1 MARGGIS
8 DDFTVL
14 PSGRSV
20 QNAFVEEIVR
30 ELIPALDQVAVLDSH
45 HFMITLCTLQLSK
58 DLAGRLLGDDSLA
71 LAKKSNSKANTLITA
86 RSCANFRRGL
96 ARSFTKVNM
105 ALASAGFPDCQILRC
120 HILLTHFSKEDNTL
134 QPSGEVHRSGVRRKH
149 SAFFTET
156 AGESSESPG
165 TVIIE
170 ASPMDSAATN
180 KALKKYRVMP
190 HDAWLLRKP
199 GDQQPL
205 VTKIKSKLERGWD
218 MARGRDMAT
227 FTRKDKLPDAVPDIE
242 SKILKYKEERGQ
254 YSDSCSNS
262 VCTSDAEDQ
271 FADQPLSVSLDLSTL
286 RLRKCSGSG
295 NTARSNSNTQQDEES
310 SSLSKVLENAKY
322 KLKEVKCRSKQRED
336 RGRDGGNKTE
346 ERRWE
351 GQRQN
356 GEEIGE
362 GAAGGAK
369 IKPEE
374 KFLFDSKN
382 DTKDAPTDAP
392 KKTTL
397 LDSKNDTA
405 TKDAQINA
413 PTEAKER
420 YERAVKPLDKVKNR
434 LNYDY

>member
-1 MARGGIS
+1 
-8 DDFTVL
+8 
-14 PSGRSV
+14 V

-134 QPSGEVHRSGVRRKH
+134 QPSGEVHRSGIRRKH

-227 FTRKDKLPDAVPDIE
+227 FTRKDRLPDAVPDIE

-295 NTARSNSNTQQDEES
+295 NTARSNSNKQQDEES
-310 SSLSKVLENAKY
+310 CSLSKVLENAKY
-322 KLKEVKCRSKQRED
+322 KLKEVKCRSKQRE
-336 RGRDGGNKTE
+336 
-346 ERRWE
+346 
-351 GQRQN
+351 GQRKN
-356 GEEIGE
+356 GEEIAE

-374 KFLFDSKN
+374 KNLFDSKN
-382 DTKDAPTDAP
+382 DTKDAPADAP
-392 KKTTL
+392 KKKTL

-420 YERAVKPLDKVKNR
+420 YKRAVKPLDKVKNH

>member
-30 ELIPALDQVAVLDSH
+30 ELIPALDQVAVMASH
-45 HFMITLCTLQLSK
+45 HFMITLGTLQLSK

-86 RSCANFRRGL
+86 RSCANFRKGL
-96 ARSFTKVNM
+96 ARAFTKVNM

-134 QPSGEVHRSGVRRKH
+134 QPSGEVHRSGIRRKH

-180 KALKKYRVMP
+180 KAIKKYRVMP
-190 HDAWLLRKP
+190 HDTWLLRKP

-295 NTARSNSNTQQDEES
+295 NTARSNSNKQQDEES
-310 SSLSKVLENAKY
+310 CSLSKVLENAKY
-322 KLKEVKCRSKQRED
+322 KLKEVKCRSKQREA
-336 RGRDGGNKTE
+336 REREGGIQDTE

-351 GQRQN
+351 GQRKN
-356 GEEIGE
+356 GEELGK

-374 KFLFDSKN
+374 KLLFDSKN
-382 DTKDAPTDAP
+382 DTKDVPTDAP
-392 KKTTL
+392 QKKTL
-397 LDSKNDTA
+397 LDSNDTA
-405 TKDAQINA
+405 TKDAHINA

-420 YERAVKPLDKVKNR
+420 YKRAVNPLDKVKNQ
-434 LNYDY
+434 LNHDY